1 AKLRVLLI
9 EGRSDW
15 RNLKEAEP
23 IQGHHVLTLP
33 FAERRR
39 GVEMKLIMDN
49 GANPERKPDVALIGL
64 VAKAY
69 RWFDLLAT
77 GEVAMMEALA
87 ARENADMNEISRVLP
102 LAFLAPDV
110 VETIVAGKQP
120 VDLTLMKLKR
130 LSVLPYLW

>member
-1 AKLRVLLI
+1 
-9 EGRSDW
+9 
-15 RNLKEAEP
+15 
-23 IQGHHVLTLP
+23 
-33 FAERRR
+33 
-39 GVEMKLIMDN
+39 MKLVMDN
-49 GANPERKPDVALIGL
+49 GADPERKPDMALIGL
-64 VAKAY
+64 IAKAH

-110 VETIVAGKQP
+110 VEMIVAGRQP

-130 LSVLPYLW
+130 LSHLPLHWDAQSLLCRIGELSR